1 MRNYL
6 ARMVNVYLDIFI
18 YLILGINLLLGVWL
32 LRIELRLKKFLQGND
47 AKSLEGLISSLSRNV
62 DDLEKFQKEA
72 TQAMS
77 LLNERIATSI
87 RGVGL
92 VRFNPFKGKGF
103 GGDQSFAVA
112 LMDVDGNGLVISSL
126 YTQERVSTYAKPL
139 NNFLSNYDL
148 TDEEKKAIE
157 EARKRI

>member
-77 LLNERIATSI
+77 LLNEKIATSI

-126 YTQERVSTYAKPL
+126 YTHERVSTYAKPL
-139 NNFLSNYDL
+139 NNFLSKYDL